1 MGRKLFY
8 AAALIWSLLA
18 VVLLIV
24 GLTQGEARMSSQ
36 LVMTFLGFP
45 ASLFAS
51 ELVIRLFPAV
61 GANLFD
67 VHGSLWQYLVE
78 WVALFMTGILQW
90 FVLPYWVWRKWHAR
104 RASSAPKR

>member
-8 AAALIWSLLA
+8 AAALIWVLLA
-18 VVLLIV
+18 VALLIA

-45 ASLFAS
+45 ASLLAP

-61 GANLFD
+61 GTNLFD
-67 VHGSLWQYLVE
+67 VHGPLWQYLAE
-78 WVALFMTGILQW
+78 WVALFVTGALQW
-90 FVLPYWVWRKWHAR
+90 FVLPYWVWRKWRAR
-104 RASSAPKR
+104 QAPPA